1 MTFNLPLAFQNIFIH
16 SSLPSSLNKFKIHF
30 VMNAP
35 GMSTVSE
42 VLTAIHC
49 GLEVLAISLITNVCQ
64 DTNDSDDRDDDLVRE
79 VFEQVDKKKV
89 CFLELVTGMIARI
102 SALSSEKER

>member
-16 SSLPSSLNKFKIHF
+16 FSLPSSLNKFKIHF

-102 SALSSEKER
+102 SALSNEKE

>member
-1 MTFNLPLAFQNIFIH
+1 MTFNLALAFQNILIH

-30 VMNAP
+30 IMNAP

-102 SALSSEKER
+102 SALSSGKEQ